1 MTDWN
6 LVIQSNISLLWLNE
20 CMKKSNQNKKVE
32 DLMKEFQARNENVG
46 ILNSGTLMMA
56 SYFLFLYPREQE
68 GFDVCQN
75 IDISKFQII
84 EKGIANKDES
94 QEQYIVR
101 RIRNSLAHGNFIVDN
116 NIIIF
121 ADNNKTN
128 TNKFN
133 VNIPFI
139 DFGKFI
145 NEFFFKS
152 KEYSLNEK

>member
-68 GFDVCQN
+68 GFDVCETV
-75 IDISKFQII
+75 I
-84 EKGIANKDES
+84 
-94 QEQYIVR
+94 
-101 RIRNSLAHGNFIVDN
+101 
-116 NIIIF
+116 
-121 ADNNKTN
+121 
-128 TNKFN
+128 
-133 VNIPFI
+133 
-139 DFGKFI
+139 
-145 NEFFFKS
+145 
-152 KEYSLNEK
+152 